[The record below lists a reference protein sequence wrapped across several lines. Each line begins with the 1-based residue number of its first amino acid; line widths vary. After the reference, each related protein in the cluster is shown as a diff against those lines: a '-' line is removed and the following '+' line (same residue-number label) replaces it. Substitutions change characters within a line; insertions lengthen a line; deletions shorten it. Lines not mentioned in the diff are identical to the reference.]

1 MIQAGLDYSRDWQ
14 TPIHNE
20 PVPNIK
26 RIKRTYKRTN
36 VRSKLF
42 VKMGLFAFVYA
53 VVLVYLCI
61 KGASLGYQIVSLE
74 KEIADLETD
83 NKRMEYR
90 IAQVNSLDRI
100 EALATT
106 QLGMIK
112 PQQAVAVAAIK
123 TVPEIEEGNQTIP
136 TLQAERKPLDRIYS
150 NLVRLAQKN
159 L

>member
-14 TPIHNE
+14 APVYNE
-20 PVPNIK
+20 SVPNIR
-26 RIKRTYKRTN
+26 RIRRTQKITN

-42 VKMGLFAFVYA
+42 VKFGFFAFVYA
-53 VVLVYLCI
+53 VILVYLCI

-74 KEIADLETD
+74 KEIGAMETA

-100 EALATT
+100 ESLAVT

-123 TVPEIEEGNQTIP
+123 TVPEVEEGNQTIP
-136 TLQAERKPLDRIYS
+136 TLQAERKPLDKIYS

>member
-1 MIQAGLDYSRDWQ
+1 M
-14 TPIHNE
+14 
-20 PVPNIK
+20 
-26 RIKRTYKRTN
+26 
-36 VRSKLF
+36 
-42 VKMGLFAFVYA
+42 
-53 VVLVYLCI
+53 
-61 KGASLGYQIVSLE
+61 
-74 KEIADLETD
+74 ETA

-100 EALATT
+100 ESLAVT

-123 TVPEIEEGNQTIP
+123 TVPEVEEGNQTIP
-136 TLQAERKPLDRIYS
+136 TLQAERKPLDKIYS

>member
-14 TPIHNE
+14 TPVYNE
-20 PVPNIK
+20 SVPNIR
-26 RIKRTYKRTN
+26 RIRRTQKITN

-42 VKMGLFAFVYA
+42 VKIGFFAFAYA
-53 VVLVYLCI
+53 VILVYLCI

-74 KEIADLETD
+74 KEIGDLETA

-90 IAQVNSLDRI
+90 IAQVNCLDRI
-100 EALATT
+100 ESLAVT

-112 PQQAVAVAAIK
+112 PHQAVAVAAIK
-123 TVPEIEEGNQTIP
+123 TVPEVEEGNQTVP
-136 TLQAERKPLDRIYS
+136 TLQAERKPLDKIYS
-150 NLVRLAQKN
+150 NLVKLAQRN

>member
-150 NLVRLAQKN
+150 NLVKLAQKN

>member
-14 TPIHNE
+14 TPVYNE
-20 PVPNIK
+20 SVPNIK
-26 RIKRTYKRTN
+26 RIRRTYKRTN
-36 VRSKLF
+36 IRSKLL
-42 VKMGLFAFVYA
+42 VKVGLFAFVYA
-53 VVLVYLCI
+53 VVLVFLCI

-74 KEIADLETD
+74 KEIGDMETA
-83 NKRMEYR
+83 NKRMEYK

-112 PQQAVAVAAIK
+112 PQQAIAIAAIK
-123 TVPEIEEGNQTIP
+123 TVPEVEEGNQTIP
-136 TLQAERKPLDRIYS
+136 TLQAEHKPLDKIYS
-150 NLVRLAQKN
+150 NLVKLAQKN